1 MIVRLYYHFHFSECI
16 NITSKFPFR
25 IMLLAL
31 LHRDRSQENSC
42 PNFLIVFNMQGEHYL
57 LSVEE
62 EHETICWGCGIRLLV
77 SPYAPVFKCGWCGAI
92 TNKNSVKCEN
102 KYYRWRR
109 LRDRFFVG
117 VLSLFMLFII
127 CKLLVLEIILC
138 LCCIL
143 YFEIII
149 FLIYCSSTSYLNSYM
164 LGHSIFLKLK
174 KILTDTF
181 QVE

>member
-1 MIVRLYYHFHFSECI
+1 
-16 NITSKFPFR
+16 
-25 IMLLAL
+25 
-31 LHRDRSQENSC
+31 
-42 PNFLIVFNMQGEHYL
+42 MQGEHYL

-102 KYYRWRR
+102 KYYKWRR

-149 FLIYCSSTSYLNSYM
+149 VLIYCSFTSYLNSYM

-181 QVE
+181 QVEWETSRAIIITISFLFFYFKFDFYNVGPT